1 LARRSS
7 ANLSFR
13 LGQPMFSNSNLTIRF
28 LVGGVVAA
36 LLFLL
41 AIGGGTGFVA
51 VLYLNNQITSLSS
64 EFNALSGPGHDHA
77 LLIYREAQSAFFYFL
92 VACAVIAVF
101 ATAVCLM
108 TYFAVQNGI
117 LRPLAAMV
125 HAMREVADQKY
136 QTPIP
141 GLGRPNEIGLLAGAL
156 EIFKTNGIERQRLTE
171 HQLQQAQRQTD
182 RSRFL
187 DGKIQD
193 FNALVANVV
202 GSVASSAVKLKSN
215 AETLSEVANETSSK
229 ANAVASAA
237 SQASSSVQTVAGSA
251 EEMTT
256 SIGTISR
263 RVTDATQ
270 RAEGAATQA
279 GKSRDT
285 IHTLSA
291 AAEKIGAVVEL
302 VQAIAS
308 QTNLLALNATI
319 EAARAGEAGKG
330 FAVVASEVKSLAHQ
344 TSKATEEISAHVASI
359 QSITA
364 ETRGSID
371 AISTTL
377 SEINA
382 IMSGIEV
389 DTAKQRNATQDISKS
404 VQDAARGTLDV
415 SNHIA
420 QITSTSAETGR
431 MASEARDAAGELS
444 RQAETLKREVDTF
457 ILSVKAS

>member
-1 LARRSS
+1 
-7 ANLSFR
+7 
-13 LGQPMFSNSNLTIRF
+13 MFSNSNLTIRF

-36 LLFLL
+36 LLVLL
-41 AIGGGTGFVA
+41 TIGGGIGFIA
-51 VLYLNNQITSLSS
+51 VLYLNNQITGLSAV
-64 EFNALSGPGHDHA
+64 FDALSGPGHDHA
-77 LLIYREAQSAFFYFL
+77 VLIYQQAQAAFFYFL
-92 VACAVIAVF
+92 VACAVIAVI

-108 TYFAVQNGI
+108 TYCAVQNGI
-117 LRPLAAMV
+117 LRPLAGMV
-125 HAMREVADQKY
+125 RAMREVADQKY
-136 QTPIP
+136 QTAIP
-141 GLGRPNEIGLLAGAL
+141 GLGRSNEIGLLAGAL
-156 EIFKTNGIERQRLTE
+156 EVFKTNGIERQRLTE
-171 HQLQQAQRQTD
+171 HELQHAQRQSD

-215 AETLSEVANETSSK
+215 AETLSKVANDTSSK

-364 ETRGSID
+364 QTRGSID

-389 DTAKQRNATQDISKS
+389 DTAQQRNATQDISRS